1 MFSTL
6 REEGLSK
13 PAKALLRLLRWVE
26 KEELT
31 RELPKQNKHI
41 HGCLNDDQGKNNTK
55 GRQRENSGTS
65 EQPAY
70 TKASS

>member
-26 KEELT
+26 KEELPK
-31 RELPKQNKHI
+31 REPKENTIEGWTHVCKEKH
-41 HGCLNDDQGKNNTK
+41 NTN
-55 GRQRENSGTS
+55 RSQRENSRAIK
-65 EQPAY
+65 QPTC
-70 TKASS
+70 TKAGS